1 MKREAL
7 TLVIPCYNEAGAIS
21 ATVTGWAGELSRLGI
36 VFDIRVYDDGSRDDS
51 AAIVERLAAVDP
63 RVALIRK
70 SNEGHGPT
78 VMRGY
83 REAGSEWVF
92 QTDGDGELQPDEF
105 EALWRARDSFDVL
118 VGIRTG
124 RASTAGRRAL
134 TFCSR
139 LVVRLLFGQK
149 VTDVNSP
156 YRLMRRA
163 WLATVLPLIPADSL
177 IPNVAISG
185 LAARSGARVFE
196 LPVRHVN
203 RRTGISSVRSFRLWK
218 LAIKG
223 ALQVAVIS
231 TRHAPRWTV
240 PDAS

>member
-1 MKREAL
+1 MTRDEL
-7 TLVIPCYNEAGAIS
+7 TVVIPCYNESGAI
-21 ATVTGWAGELSRLGI
+21 ATTVTDWAGELSRLG
-36 VFDIRVYDDGSRDDS
+36 VAFAIRVYDDGSRDDS
-51 AAIVERLAAVDP
+51 AGIVDKLAAADS
-63 RVALIRK
+63 RIALIRK
-70 SNEGHGPT
+70 PNEGHGPT
-78 VMRGY
+78 IVRGY
-83 REAGSEWVF
+83 GEAGSDWVF

-105 EALWRARDSFDVL
+105 EALWNARDSFDLL
-118 VGIRTG
+118 VGVRTG
-124 RASTAGRRAL
+124 RASTTGRRAL

-139 LVVRLLFGQK
+139 LVVQLLFGRK

-177 IPNVAISG
+177 IPNVALAG

-203 RRTGISSVRSFRLWK
+203 RRTGVSSVRSLRLWK

-231 TRHAPRWTV
+231 TRRTPRWTV